1 MKKRLSG
8 VTCWLPTNP
17 QNSRPILKS
26 LDDSACQLKPTF
38 RKYRSRK
45 REAFSKCAT
54 EVITQ
59 QEKCCKAFSHWK
71 HTWCVSISQ
80 SAWGSRLA
88 CSTWATFEKFTVTW
102 NLHIIRYQQA
112 AAQIFI
118 FFSLFPLKEHQRASY
133 SLPPCLRRTPR
144 VLKSLFKGC
153 RSLKQKFRSLPRWQ
167 HNYILI
173 GHLAITLHV
182 RN

>member
-8 VTCWLPTNP
+8 VTCWFPTNP

-59 QEKCCKAFSHWK
+59 QEKCCKPEQ
-71 HTWCVSISQ
+71 SIFTLKAHLVCQHITISM
-80 SAWGSRLA
+80 GL
-88 CSTWATFEKFTVTW
+88 ATFEKFTVTW